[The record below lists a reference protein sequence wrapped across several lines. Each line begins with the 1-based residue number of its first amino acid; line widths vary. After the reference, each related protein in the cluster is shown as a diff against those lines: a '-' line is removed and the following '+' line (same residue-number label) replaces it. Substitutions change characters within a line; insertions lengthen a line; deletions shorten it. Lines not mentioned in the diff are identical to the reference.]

1 MMKLQSKNS
10 VPRPAEYEGVVVFLD
25 DRYQDA
31 LIGVTDDNRAV
42 YDLDKMVSL
51 AIETH
56 GWSEE
61 EAVDWIYYN
70 TLPSLRRDEPTCPI
84 VMHLI
89 IQGGDKV

>member
-1 MMKLQSKNS
+1 
-10 VPRPAEYEGVVVFLD
+10 
-25 DRYQDA
+25 
-31 LIGVTDDNRAV
+31 
-42 YDLDKMVSL
+42 MVSL

-89 IQGGDKV
+89 IQGGDKVWAGGRETIYHPLEKPKGEIR